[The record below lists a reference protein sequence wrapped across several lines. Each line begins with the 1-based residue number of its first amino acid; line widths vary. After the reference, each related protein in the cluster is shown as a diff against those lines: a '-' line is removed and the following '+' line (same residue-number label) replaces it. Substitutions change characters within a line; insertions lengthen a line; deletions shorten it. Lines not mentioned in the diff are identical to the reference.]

1 MFTVFKKVLEQKEI
15 TPQDADKVSDFL
27 LRRWLSG
34 DNRLIELA
42 NTLNCLPA
50 NPANIVKQ
58 SNLVILRG
66 ISKALK
72 GQIKF
77 IKFPSGAKK
86 DSKDIEYQDMMSK
99 FFKISP
105 KEAIEYLE
113 WMKSH
118 CPEELE
124 TLKVICRDL

>member
-50 NPANIVKQ
+50 NPVKQ

-86 DSKDIEYQDMMSK
+86 DSKDVEYQEMMSK

-105 KEAIEYLE
+105 KESIEYLD
-113 WMKSH
+113 WMKNH
-118 CPEELE
+118 CPDELE
-124 TLKVICRDL
+124 TLKKICKDL

>member
-50 NPANIVKQ
+50 NIGKQ

-66 ISKALK
+66 ISKALR

-86 DSKDIEYQDMMSK
+86 DSTDVEFQDTLSK

-105 KEAIEYLE
+105 KESIEYLE
-113 WMKSH
+113 WMQQH
-118 CPEELE
+118 CPDELE
-124 TLKVICRDL
+124 TLKKICKDL

>member
-50 NPANIVKQ
+50 NPVKQ
-58 SNLVILRG
+58 SNQVILRG

-86 DSKDIEYQDMMSK
+86 DSKDVEYQEMMSK

-105 KEAIEYLE
+105 KESIEYLE
-113 WMKSH
+113 WMKNH
-118 CPEELE
+118 CPDELE
-124 TLKVICRDL
+124 TLKKICKDL

>member
-50 NPANIVKQ
+50 NPVKQ

-86 DSKDIEYQDMMSK
+86 DSKDVEYQEMMSK

-105 KEAIEYLE
+105 KEAIEYLD
-113 WMKSH
+113 WMRMH
-118 CPEELE
+118 CPDELE
-124 TLKVICRDL
+124 TLKKICKDL

>member
-42 NTLNCLPA
+42 NTLNCLL
-50 NPANIVKQ
+50 ANIGKQ

-66 ISKALK
+66 ISKALR

-86 DSKDIEYQDMMSK
+86 DSTDVEFQDTLSK

-105 KEAIEYLE
+105 KESIEYLE
-113 WMKSH
+113 WMKMH
-118 CPEELE
+118 CPDELE
-124 TLKVICRDL
+124 TLKKICKDL

>member
-42 NTLNCLPA
+42 NALNCLPA
-50 NPANIVKQ
+50 NPVKQ

-86 DSKDIEYQDMMSK
+86 DSKDVEYQEMMSK

-105 KEAIEYLE
+105 KEAIEYLD
-113 WMKSH
+113 WMKNH
-118 CPEELE
+118 CPDELE
-124 TLKVICRDL
+124 TLKKICKDL

>member
-50 NPANIVKQ
+50 NVGKQ
-58 SNLVILRG
+58 SNLTILRG

-77 IKFPSGAKK
+77 IRFPSGTKK
-86 DSKDIEYQDMMSK
+86 DSNDVEYQEMMSK

-105 KEAIEYLE
+105 KESVEYLE
-113 WMKSH
+113 WMKNH
-118 CPEELE
+118 CPGELE

>member
-50 NPANIVKQ
+50 NPVKQ

-86 DSKDIEYQDMMSK
+86 DSKDVEYQEMMSK

-113 WMKSH
+113 WMKNH
-118 CPEELE
+118 CPDELE
-124 TLKVICRDL
+124 TLKKIYKDL

>member
-42 NTLNCLPA
+42 NNLNCLPA
-50 NPANIVKQ
+50 NTSKQ

-66 ISKALK
+66 ISKALR

-86 DSKDIEYQDMMSK
+86 DSTDVEYQDMLSK

-105 KEAIEYLE
+105 KESIEYLE
-113 WMKSH
+113 WMQMH
-118 CPEELE
+118 CPDELE
-124 TLKVICRDL
+124 TLKKICKDL

>member
-50 NPANIVKQ
+50 NPVKQ

-77 IKFPSGAKK
+77 IKFPPGAKK
-86 DSKDIEYQDMMSK
+86 DSKDVEYQEMMSK

-105 KEAIEYLE
+105 KEAIEYLD
-113 WMKSH
+113 WMRNH
-118 CPEELE
+118 CPDELE
-124 TLKVICRDL
+124 TLKKICKDL

>member
-1 MFTVFKKVLEQKEI
+1 MFTVFKKVLERKEI

-50 NPANIVKQ
+50 NPVKQ

-86 DSKDIEYQDMMSK
+86 DSKDVEYQEMMSK

-105 KEAIEYLE
+105 KESIEYLE
-113 WMKSH
+113 WMKNH
-118 CPEELE
+118 CPDELE
-124 TLKVICRDL
+124 TLKKICKDL

>member
-34 DNRLIELA
+34 DNRLIELS

-50 NPANIVKQ
+50 NPVKQ

-66 ISKALK
+66 ISKALR

-86 DSKDIEYQDMMSK
+86 DSKDVEYQEMMSK

-105 KEAIEYLE
+105 KESVEYLD
-113 WMKSH
+113 WMKNH
-118 CPEELE
+118 CPDELE
-124 TLKVICRDL
+124 TLKKICRDL

>member
-50 NPANIVKQ
+50 NPVKQ

-86 DSKDIEYQDMMSK
+86 DSKDVEFQEMMSK

-105 KEAIEYLE
+105 KEAIEYLD
-113 WMKSH
+113 WMKMH

-124 TLKVICRDL
+124 TLKKICKDL

>member
-50 NPANIVKQ
+50 NLLKQ

-86 DSKDIEYQDMMSK
+86 DSKDVEYQDTLSK

-105 KEAIEYLE
+105 KEATEYLE
-113 WMKSH
+113 WMKNH

-124 TLKVICRDL
+124 TLKKICRDL

>member
-50 NPANIVKQ
+50 NPVKQ

-86 DSKDIEYQDMMSK
+86 DSKDVEYQEMMSK

-105 KEAIEYLE
+105 KEAIEYLD
-113 WMKSH
+113 WMRNH
-118 CPEELE
+118 CPDELE
-124 TLKVICRDL
+124 TLKKICKDL

>member
-50 NPANIVKQ
+50 NIGKQ

-66 ISKALK
+66 ISKALR

-86 DSKDIEYQDMMSK
+86 DSTDVEFQEMMSK

-105 KEAIEYLE
+105 KESIEYLE
-113 WMKSH
+113 WMKNH

-124 TLKVICRDL
+124 TLKKICKDL

>member
-50 NPANIVKQ
+50 NPVKQ
-58 SNLVILRG
+58 PNPVILRG

-86 DSKDIEYQDMMSK
+86 DSKDVDFQDTLSK

-105 KEAIEYLE
+105 KEAIEYLD
-113 WMKSH
+113 WMKMH
-118 CPEELE
+118 CPDELE
-124 TLKVICRDL
+124 TLKKICKDL

>member
-50 NPANIVKQ
+50 NIGKQ

-66 ISKALK
+66 ISKALR

-86 DSKDIEYQDMMSK
+86 DSTDVEFQDTLSK

-105 KEAIEYLE
+105 KESIEYLE
-113 WMKSH
+113 WMKMH

-124 TLKVICRDL
+124 TLKKICKDL

>member
-15 TPQDADKVSDFL
+15 TQQDADKVSDFI

-42 NTLNCLPA
+42 NTLNCLPG
-50 NPANIVKQ
+50 KQ
-58 SNLVILRG
+58 SNLNILRG
-66 ISKALK
+66 ISKALR

-86 DSKDIEYQDMMSK
+86 DTKDVEFQDTLSK

-105 KEAIEYLE
+105 KESIEYLE
-113 WMKSH
+113 WMQQH
-118 CPEELE
+118 CPDELE
-124 TLKVICRDL
+124 TLKKICKDL

>member
-1 MFTVFKKVLEQKEI
+1 MFNVFKKVLEQKEI
-15 TPQDADKVSDFL
+15 TQQDADKVSDFL

-42 NTLNCLPA
+42 NTLNYLPA
-50 NPANIVKQ
+50 NSGKQ

-86 DSKDIEYQDMMSK
+86 DSQSVEFQETLSK

-105 KEAIEYLE
+105 KESVEYIE
-113 WMKSH
+113 WMNQH
-118 CPEELE
+118 CPDELE
-124 TLKVICRDL
+124 TLKQICKDL

>member
-50 NPANIVKQ
+50 NPVKQ

-66 ISKALK
+66 ISKALR

-86 DSKDIEYQDMMSK
+86 DSKDVEFQDTLSK

-105 KEAIEYLE
+105 KESIEYLD
-113 WMKSH
+113 WMKNH
-118 CPEELE
+118 CPDELE
-124 TLKVICRDL
+124 TLKKICKDL